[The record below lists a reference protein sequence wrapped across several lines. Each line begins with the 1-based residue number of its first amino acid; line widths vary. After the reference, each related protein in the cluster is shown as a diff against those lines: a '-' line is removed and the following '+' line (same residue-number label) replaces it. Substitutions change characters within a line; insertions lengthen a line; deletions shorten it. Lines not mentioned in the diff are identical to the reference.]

1 MELDLKRLKAE
12 RIANG
17 LTQED
22 VAKAFGKTRAW
33 YAKRENGF
41 IPIGADEL
49 AKLAEL
55 FNVEISKIAIFFAK
69 TVPEKEQNY
78 KKQNEE
84 NEAV

>member
-49 AKLAEL
+49 A
-55 FNVEISKIAIFFAK
+55 
-69 TVPEKEQNY
+69 
-78 KKQNEE
+78 
-84 NEAV
+84 